1 MAAGPASPANESPR
15 PPAATQTRQ
24 LHPILA
30 ADAFARDG
38 MVAWF
43 RGEFAAANAIIDVL
57 CGHLAELGSGAG
69 RSEYGPVFAAIH
81 RRRLNWIPVLQMQ
94 EFYSIAEVAAE
105 LKSAAARRA
114 AVAAEEEPVEAEG
127 EEKSESIRAEEVK
140 ESLHSEGEKEGISE
154 KAMESDGNGSDGDGE
169 GNFEIVDVED
179 DSPATASDVTDSGSF
194 VVHAPSSA
202 FRSWTMISARMLSV
216 FAENHVARTE
226 SRTGSSSN
234 DLPRSVQNVDFDGFL
249 QAELAIDWSCA
260 SHGGSHLNVNV
271 VKGLKM
277 YEDIFTASELCRLND
292 FVDELRAAGRNGELP
307 GETFILFNE
316 QMKGNRTELI
326 QLGLPTFKHIEED
339 TTDSARSKIMPIPAL
354 LQDVI
359 DHLVQWRL
367 LPEYKKPNGCIINFF
382 DKGERSRPFLKPPHL
397 DQPVST
403 LFLSGSR
410 VAFGRSL
417 LSDHKGSYRGQLM
430 LSMKEGSLLVMKGK
444 SACLARHAM
453 CPSPDRRVA
462 ITFFRIRPD
471 SNQDQIKSLT
481 SDMARWQPGIRSPF
495 AASNAGLYGYEAA
508 DMIPPLGILR
518 APVVMLAP
526 IHPMLL
532 SPNKIQPRGTG
543 VFLPWPIKSR
553 KPARYLPPRARKGRL
568 PDLPSPVETHGA
580 DCTTLLGDTVTQTGV
595 SLENGRL

>member
-1 MAAGPASPANESPR
+1 MAAGPASPANKPPH
-15 PPAATQTRQ
+15 PPAATQMRQ

-57 CGHLAELGSGAG
+57 CSHLAELGGGAG
-69 RSEYGPVFAAIH
+69 WSEYGPVFSAIH

-114 AVAAEEEPVEAEG
+114 AAAAEEESVEVEG
-127 EEKSESIRAEEVK
+127 EGRSESVGVEEVK
-140 ESLHSEGEKEGISE
+140 DSLRSKGEKEGISE
-154 KAMESDGNGSDGDGE
+154 KAMESDGNGGDGDGD
-169 GNFEIVDVED
+169 FEIVDVED
-179 DSPATASDVTDSGSF
+179 DSPATASDVTDAGSQELQPTPEKLEICF
-194 VVHAPSSA
+194 DHEDCGG
-202 FRSWTMISARMLSV
+202 RLTRIKL
-216 FAENHVARTE
+216 TK
-226 SRTGSSSN
+226 
-234 DLPRSVQNVDFDGFL
+234 DFKAKEAVEG
-249 QAELAIDWSCA
+249 
-260 SHGGSHLNVNV
+260 HMVNV

-403 LFLSGSR
+403 LFLSESR

-417 LSDHKGSYRGQLM
+417 MSDHKGSYRGQLM

-471 SNQDQIKSLT
+471 SSQDQIKSLT

-495 AASNAGLYGYEAA
+495 AASNAGLYGYEAV

-532 SPNKIQPRGTG
+532 SPNKIQPGGTG

-553 KPARYLPPRARKGRL
+553 KPARYLPPRAQKGRL

-580 DCTTLLGDTVTQTGV
+580 DCTTLSGDTVTQTGV